1 MTYKTHYSRDEKN
14 DDVFEVHD
22 PEGTVLIVL
31 GEPADADELVE
42 HLNEPR
48 GGKYSIEDL
57 SDDQGALFELLDP
70 DGDTVIANESRGAFE
85 SLLTHLHRHH

>member
-31 GEPADADELVE
+31 SEPADADELVD
-42 HLNEPR
+42 HLNAPFC
-48 GGKYSIEDL
+48 GGGYEIEEFGDDSFDL
-57 SDDQGALFELLDP
+57 IDSA
-70 DGDTVIANESRGAFE
+70 GDTILSFHQRSVLE
-85 SLLTHLHRHH
+85 SLLTHLNRNH